1 MSLEQWL
8 PFAVA
13 SAVLVVIPG
22 PTVMLV
28 VAYALSQGRRAA
40 LATVAG
46 VALGD
51 LTAMTTSLA
60 GLGVLLATS
69 AALFTVVKWIGAGY
83 LMWLGYRLWR
93 APVADTAGLVAAMQ
107 EEGARAKRRRM
118 LGHAF
123 VVTALNPKGIVFFVA
138 FVPQFVR
145 TDAPVT
151 PQLVILVAT
160 FVGIATTSATSYAL
174 LAAGARRTIRKPSVQ
189 RLVNRIGGTALI
201 AAGVLTV
208 AWRRTA

>member
-1 MSLEQWL
+1 MPLEQWL
-8 PFAVA
+8 PFAIA
-13 SAVLVVIPG
+13 SAVLVAIPG

-46 VALGD
+46 VAFGD
-51 LTAMTTSLA
+51 LTAMTASLA

-69 AALFTVVKWIGAGY
+69 AALFTVVKWIGAAY
-83 LMWLGYRLWR
+83 LVWLGYRLWR
-93 APVADTAGLVAAMQ
+93 APVADTAELVQAMQ
-107 EEGARAKRRRM
+107 DGAVARRRRM

-123 VVTALNPKGIVFFVA
+123 MVTALNPKGIVFFVA

-145 TDAPVT
+145 ADAPVT
-151 PQLVILVAT
+151 PQLVILVVT
-160 FVGIATTSATSYAL
+160 FVTIATVSATSYAL